1 MEFIFLSLIS
11 ALVSFAVGVGML
23 FLPFRDNYTK
33 AEDLNYESLNRMGKS
48 NRVMMVIGTGIALV
62 LSVLCYVLCLNA

>member
-11 ALVSFAVGVGML
+11 ALVSFAVGVGVL

-33 AEDLNYESLNRMGKS
+33 AEDLNYVALNKMGKT
-48 NRVMMVIGTGIALV
+48 NRFMMVVGTGIAMV
-62 LSVLCYVLCLNA
+62 LSILCYVLCLNA

>member
-33 AEDLNYESLNRMGKS
+33 AEDLNYEALNKMGKT
-48 NRVMMVIGTGIALV
+48 NRFMMVIGTGIAMV
-62 LSVLCYVLCLNA
+62 LSILCYVLCLSA

>member
-11 ALVSFAVGVGML
+11 ALVSFAVGVGVL

-33 AEDLNYESLNRMGKS
+33 AEDLNYEALNKMGKT
-48 NRVMMVIGTGIALV
+48 NRFMMVIGTGIAMV
-62 LSVLCYVLCLNA
+62 LSILCYVLCLSA

>member
-11 ALVSFAVGVGML
+11 ALVSFAVGVGVL

-33 AEDLNYESLNRMGKS
+33 AEDLNYEALNKMGKT
-48 NRVMMVIGTGIALV
+48 NRFMMVVGTGIAMV
-62 LSVLCYVLCLNA
+62 LSILCYVLCLSA